1 MADEIIDLEDLEA
14 KEFQISLMEI
24 LIDELNEQ
32 DKEMLKLKYVDKMSI
47 KAIQAEFELSE
58 SAVKMRL
65 ARARK
70 KVLRMY
76 NKKGIKSI

>member
-1 MADEIIDLEDLEA
+1 
-14 KEFQISLMEI
+14 
-24 LIDELNEQ
+24 
-32 DKEMLKLKYVDKMSI
+32 MLKLKYVDKVSI
-47 KAIQAEFELSE
+47 KGIQAEFNLSE

-76 NKKGIKSI
+76 DSKRPKTI